1 MSESP
6 ESWTCL
12 NYNFLPTQKVQI
24 YRDLSVLMKS
34 STSVMRWDSK
44 LCRKLM
50 DNSILATGA
59 KIVALVFLSYLTL
72 GNWIAEQYY
81 LSHVR
86 RVVNL
91 GLSKYLLEL
100 LPQGSISLSN
110 LSSSAQQ
117 NLHWPLE
124 TSFTKPTLFLHLLLH
139 FMTLEL
145 WTSSSRLNLL
155 PLLILTSAILFENYS
170 KCRIWIFT

>member
-1 MSESP
+1 
-6 ESWTCL
+6 
-12 NYNFLPTQKVQI
+12 
-24 YRDLSVLMKS
+24 
-34 STSVMRWDSK
+34 MRWDSK

-86 RVVNL
+86 EENL
-91 GLSKYLLEL
+91 GLSKYLLE

-124 TSFTKPTLFLHLLLH
+124 TSFTKTNAFPASSAPLYDFRTLDVVIKAQPFTPSYIDISHIVWKLLKLSHLNFYIVAFPTNF
-139 FMTLEL
+139 
-145 WTSSSRLNLL
+145 
-155 PLLILTSAILFENYS
+155 
-170 KCRIWIFT
+170 C